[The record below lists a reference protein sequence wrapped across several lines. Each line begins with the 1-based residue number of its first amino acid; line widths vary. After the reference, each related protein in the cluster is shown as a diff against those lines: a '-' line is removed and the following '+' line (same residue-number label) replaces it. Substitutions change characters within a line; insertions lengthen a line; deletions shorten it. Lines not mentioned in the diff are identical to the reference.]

1 MAFGPGHVAGSA
13 APGTP
18 GDTVLSGHRDTQFRV
33 LKDLLPGDQVRLETA
48 DGARY
53 DYAVTD
59 TQVVHARDLA
69 ILGDTGEPQ
78 LTLVT
83 CFPFDAI
90 APGGP
95 LRYVVRAARV
105 RPALRAR
112 ATGAARGPAR
122 VPSRLPRA

>member
-1 MAFGPGHVAGSA
+1 MAFGPGHVAANA
-13 APGTP
+13 APDTP
-18 GDTVLSGHRDTQFRV
+18 GNTVLSGHRV
-33 LKDLLPGDQVRLETA
+33 
-48 DGARY
+48 
-53 DYAVTD
+53 

-95 LRYVVRAARV
+95 LRYVVVRAARV